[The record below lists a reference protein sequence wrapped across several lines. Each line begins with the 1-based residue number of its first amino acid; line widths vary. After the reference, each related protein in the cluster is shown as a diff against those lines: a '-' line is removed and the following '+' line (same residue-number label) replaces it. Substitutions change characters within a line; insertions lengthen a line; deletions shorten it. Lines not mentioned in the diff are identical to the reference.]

1 VASAAG
7 ATLVKGI
14 GDITIETGATPHVR
28 YEYNDLEYDVRTRL
42 VVGADGRTSTV
53 RRRLGIT
60 LAETT
65 PRTMGGGMLIDG
77 LNSWPVDKVALGT
90 EGDLHYLMFP
100 RKNGRVR
107 LYLLFDIRQ
116 KNRFMGPTRD
126 REFLDAYRFRCIP
139 GSEEIARATPAG
151 PCAFYPM
158 NDTWTDTPYADGA
171 VLIGDAAGWNDPI
184 IGQGLSIALRDVRAV
199 SDILRSSTD
208 WSNSAFR
215 GYGEER
221 KERMRRLRLAA
232 EIRTDLY
239 TTFTP
244 EGANRRRRWC
254 EVWQTDEVLGGPE
267 LACYIGPEKVSAESF
282 EQDNFDR
289 IRSLG

>member
-1 VASAAG
+1 
-7 ATLVKGI
+7 
-14 GDITIETGATPHVR
+14 
-28 YEYNDLEYDVRTRL
+28 
-42 VVGADGRTSTV
+42 
-53 RRRLGIT
+53 
-60 LAETT
+60 
-65 PRTMGGGMLIDG
+65 
-77 LNSWPVDKVALGT
+77 
-90 EGDLHYLMFP
+90 MF
-100 RKNGRVR
+100 
-107 LYLLFDIRQ
+107 
-116 KNRFMGPTRD
+116 T
-126 REFLDAYRFRCIP
+126 
-139 GSEEIARATPAG
+139 
-151 PCAFYPM
+151 CAFYPM

-267 LACYIGPEKVSAESF
+267 LACYIGPEKVPAESF